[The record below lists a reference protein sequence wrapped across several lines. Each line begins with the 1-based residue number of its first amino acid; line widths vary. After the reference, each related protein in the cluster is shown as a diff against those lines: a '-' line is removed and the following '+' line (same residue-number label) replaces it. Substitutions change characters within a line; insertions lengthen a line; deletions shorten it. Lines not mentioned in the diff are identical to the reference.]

1 MNRVDFALVRVLQFC
16 VFALFTFMVLVY
28 FGTLLLLPLSL
39 LVQLIRIFDFVG
51 MPGVVSTLIALP
63 VVAYVG
69 YLISK
74 IPGLS
79 RMMADIGVELVTF
92 GQTRVKGFDSI
103 LSTLEGAESQSAA
116 GG

>member
-51 MPGVVSTLIALP
+51 IPGVVSTLIAVPAL
-63 VVAYVG
+63 VYVG

-74 IPGLS
+74 IPGLT
-79 RMMADIGVELVTF
+79 RMMADIGVELVTL
-92 GQTRVKGFDSI
+92 GQTRVQGFDSI
-103 LSTLEGAESQSAA
+103 LSTLKGTESQSAT